1 MRIAVINW
9 TRRRAGGIESYLDAL
24 IPALHERGHQ
34 MAFCYEMDAPMTR
47 EQIAL
52 PEGIRSWCL
61 TDTGIEETLDALR
74 DWQPDLI
81 FTHRLFSA
89 ELETGALEIAPAV
102 FFSHDY
108 SGMCISGEKTF
119 KSPTVKPCARKFGW
133 PCLLHY
139 YPHRCGGLNP
149 LTMLS
154 DYKQQAKRQELL
166 RQYKS
171 IVTNSLH
178 MQTEL
183 NRHGLNSTCVYLPVT
198 NSFPTAQARAS
209 TGARLLFLGRMDFHK
224 GGEIF
229 IESLREVCV
238 SLKKPVHVTFA
249 GDGPE
254 RERWQRRAAQV
265 QVGIENLKIEF
276 VGWQDD
282 AERDALLNNCDL
294 LVVPS
299 LWPEPFGLIGPEAG
313 LRGVPVAAFATGGI
327 REWLED
333 GVNGYLA
340 DGNKPTATGLAKAI
354 VNCLHDPLTHERLKH
369 GAIER
374 ALRFNMENHLTA
386 LLKVF
391 KEAVS
396 SSS

>member
-1 MRIAVINW
+1 MRIAILNW

-24 IPALHERGHQ
+24 TPQLHERGHQ
-34 MAFCYEMDAPMTR
+34 VAFCYEMDAPTSR

-52 PEGIRSWCL
+52 PEGVRSWCL
-61 TDTGIEETLDALR
+61 TDMGIEGTLDALR

-81 FTHRLFSA
+81 FTHRLFSM
-89 ELETGALEIAPAV
+89 EFETGALEIAPAV

-108 SGMCISGEKTF
+108 KGMCISGEKTF
-119 KSPTVKPCARKFGW
+119 KSPRVEPCTRKFGW

-154 DYKQQAKRQELL
+154 DYKEQSRRQELL
-166 RQYKS
+166 RQYKAV
-171 IVTNSLH
+171 VTNSLH
-178 MQTEL
+178 MQAEL
-183 NRHGLNSTCVYLPVT
+183 ARHGLNSTCVYLPVT
-198 NSFPTAQARAS
+198 NGFPMAKAQTS
-209 TGARLLFLGRMDFHK
+209 TDARLLFLGRMDFHK
-224 GGEIF
+224 GGELF
-229 IESLREVCV
+229 IEALREVSA
-238 SLKKPVHVTFA
+238 SLQKPLHVTFA

-254 RERWQRRAAQV
+254 RERWQQQAARLQS
-265 QVGIENLKIEF
+265 QIENLKIEF
-276 VGWQDD
+276 VGWQD
-282 AERDALLNNCDL
+282 EKGRDSLLNNCDL

-299 LWPEPFGLIGPEAG
+299 LWPEPFGLVGPEAG
-313 LRGVPVAAFATGGI
+313 LRGVAVAAFATGGI
-327 REWLED
+327 REWLKD

-340 DGNKPTATGLAKAI
+340 DGNKPTATGLSKAI
-354 VNCLHDPLTHERLKH
+354 VNCLHDPLIHQGLKR
-369 GAIER
+369 GAVEM